1 MYNVWVHIE
10 SYIVSIPSVSYWY
23 HYWITIVYHFLPSG
37 IKAVDGTA
45 KAGEDFTGKKA
56 QQVQFNPG
64 QTEGFW
70 RVRIRDDNLFELAE
84 TFEVILHDAVMG
96 SLEYPEH
103 AIVKILDSEDG
114 GYQWKI
120 VSMGKLNRVY
130 WFRTKAGIFL
140 FFTEQNEICF
150 QTAVKN
156 VLWFLKLS
164 TSFNWF

>member
-1 MYNVWVHIE
+1 MIE
-10 SYIVSIPSVSYWY
+10 QF
-23 HYWITIVYHFLPSG
+23 VYHFIPSG

-45 KAGEDFTGKKA
+45 TAGEDFNGKKA

-70 RVRIRDDNLFELAE
+70 RVRIRDDNLYELAE

-114 GYQWKI
+114 RY
-120 VSMGKLNRVY
+120 
-130 WFRTKAGIFL
+130 
-140 FFTEQNEICF
+140 
-150 QTAVKN
+150 
-156 VLWFLKLS
+156 
-164 TSFNWF
+164 